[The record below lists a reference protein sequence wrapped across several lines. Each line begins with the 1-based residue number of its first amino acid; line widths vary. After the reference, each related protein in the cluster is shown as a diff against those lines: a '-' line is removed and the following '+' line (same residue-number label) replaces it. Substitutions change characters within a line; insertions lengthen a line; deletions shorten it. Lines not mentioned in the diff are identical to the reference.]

1 MCRKRSMKGEEA
13 GDFRHRSSRSTS
25 SLSSSEQDG
34 SGTRF
39 ERRVFAFFDKDMD
52 GSVSAS
58 ELRRAVWAVG
68 GELTKEEAEMAVRL
82 SDSDG
87 DGMLGFKDFVKLM
100 EGGKGGGVGVE
111 EEEEELREAFGRYE
125 MEGRGCITP
134 LSLKRM
140 LGRLGESTTIESCE
154 AIIRRFD
161 LNGDGVLCFDEFKI
175 MMA

>member
-13 GDFRHRSSRSTS
+13 GDFRHRSSLSTS
-25 SLSSSEQDG
+25 SLSSSAQDG

-39 ERRVFAFFDKDMD
+39 ERRVFAFFDEDGD

-68 GELTKEEAEMAVRL
+68 GELTEEEAEMAVRL

-87 DGMLGFKDFVKLM
+87 DGMLGFEDFVKLM
-100 EGGKGGGVGVE
+100 EGGKGGGVE
-111 EEEEELREAFGRYE
+111 EEEEELREAFGKYE

-154 AIIRRFD
+154 AMIRRFD